1 MNNNII
7 HNDQRLLTP
16 NLKTMI
22 KGMLGIN
29 NEVKSEEKD
38 IKDDET
44 IKQVTLSVNDNLGNH
59 AKKSRAG
66 YMKKYGESKKREV
79 KELKE
84 LNNLMTLSICE
95 LVNLFSPIIDNELIN
110 DITNEK
116 NIFDKMKKIIDVFNL
131 IVQYL
136 HNNFQQLIHQ

>member
-22 KGMLGIN
+22 KGLLGIN